1 MLNIIYQAK
10 PPFFFVDPKSTG
22 ISIGVEP
29 YWLLAI
35 NVIFSKFPGY
45 EYL

>member
-1 MLNIIYQAK
+1 MTPPRTMLNIIYQAK

-29 YWLLAI
+29 Y
-35 NVIFSKFPGY
+35 
-45 EYL
+45 